1 MPHCRGWTVTGMGPA
16 RKVLYD
22 KGMSPVMAARWA
34 PVCALVA
41 SLVGAVPAMAE
52 RRPVAVVNLDLADD
66 SKARELA
73 DQLILALNAHPDLK
87 SLENPTDSAALKDR
101 INDPDRNG
109 LDAARAANARADDKL
124 IEFNFSLAAQYAA
137 DGETELL
144 TVSPLAAHTL
154 YADLAFIQGQALL
167 ADGRADEAKS
177 AFLQCARLDPDRKLD
192 TARIL
197 PKVVEAY
204 AKAQAIQGAPGSIT
218 VEGNGRVW
226 IDGIEVGQAPGGFS
240 AREGRHVVWLTGSER
255 NAGGA
260 QAVVTA
266 GQASKV
272 TIADETGGRGLT
284 VQRARVALARA
295 ADATAKAAA
304 MNALAKLVRAQDA
317 VLLQVAGEKI
327 IVQTWRAG
335 NVDRSP
341 GFSALRERSREKP
354 VELLTPLA
362 APKKLEKP
370 IEGPIEGPKPIVAKK
385 WYQRRRVQLGVVAG
399 VVAAVVG
406 GYLLSV
412 AGADSFNIKTDL
424 GIDRPTT
431 VRN

>member
-1 MPHCRGWTVTGMGPA
+1 VPHCRDRTVTGMGPA
-16 RKVLYD
+16 RKVPYS
-22 KGMSPVMAARWA
+22 KGMSPAMAARWA
-34 PVCALVA
+34 LVCALVA
-41 SLVGAVPAMAE
+41 SLVGALPATAE

-66 SKARELA
+66 SRARSLA
-73 DQLILALNAHPDLK
+73 DALILELDGHPELK

-109 LDAARAANARADDKL
+109 LDAARAAKARAEDKL

-137 DGETELL
+137 DGQSELL

-167 ADGRADEAKS
+167 ADGRADEARA
-177 AFLQCARLDPDRKLD
+177 AFQQCARLDPGRTLD

-197 PKVVEAY
+197 PRVVEAY
-204 AKAQAIQGAPGSIT
+204 AKAQASAGAPGSIT
-218 VEGNGRVW
+218 VEGTGRVW

-260 QAVVTA
+260 QTVVIA

-272 TIADETGGRGLT
+272 KIADETGGRSIT

-341 GFSALRERSREKP
+341 GFSALRERSRETP
-354 VELLTPLA
+354 VELLSPLA
-362 APKKLEKP
+362 APKKIEKP
-370 IEGPIEGPKPIVAKK
+370 AEGPIEGPQPIVVKK
-385 WYQRRRVQLGVVAG
+385 WYQRRRVQLGIVAG

-406 GYLLSV
+406 SYFLSQI
-412 AGADSFNIKTDL
+412 GPDFFGFNQNVMWDGSQTGRK
-424 GIDRPTT
+424 
-431 VRN
+431 

>member
-1 MPHCRGWTVTGMGPA
+1 MPHCRGWTVTGMGPT
-16 RKVLYD
+16 RKVPYS

-34 PVCALVA
+34 LVCALITC
-41 SLVGAVPAMAE
+41 LVGAVPALAE
-52 RRPVAVVNLDLADD
+52 RRPVAVVNLDLADE
-66 SKARELA
+66 SKARALA
-73 DQLILALNAHPDLK
+73 DQLILELDGHPELK

-109 LDAARAANARADDKL
+109 LDAAFAAKARAEEKL

-137 DGETELL
+137 DGQTELL
-144 TVSPLAAHTL
+144 TVSPLGAHTL

-167 ADGRADEAKS
+167 ADGRPDESKA

-197 PKVVEAY
+197 PRVVEAY
-204 AKAQAIQGAPGSIT
+204 AKAQASPDAPGSIT

-260 QAVVTA
+260 QTVVTA
-266 GQASKV
+266 GQASKI
-272 TIADETGGRGLT
+272 TIADETGGRSLT

-317 VLLQVAGEKI
+317 VLLQVAGDKV

-362 APKKLEKP
+362 APKKIEKP
-370 IEGPIEGPKPIVAKK
+370 IEGPIEGPKPIVVKK
-385 WYQRRRVQLGVVAG
+385 WYQRRPVQLGLVAG
-399 VVAAVVG
+399 VVVAVVG
-406 GYLLSV
+406 GYFLSKI
-412 AGADSFNIKTDL
+412 GPDFFDPNGNIMV
-424 GIDRPTT
+424 DRPATG
-431 VRN
+431 RN

>member
-1 MPHCRGWTVTGMGPA
+1 MPHCRGWTVTGMGRA
-16 RKVLYD
+16 RKVPYS
-22 KGMSPVMAARWA
+22 KGMSPAMAARWA
-34 PVCALVA
+34 LVCALVA
-41 SLVGAVPAMAE
+41 SLMGAVPATAE
-52 RRPVAVVNLDLADD
+52 RRPVAVVNLDLSDE
-66 SKARELA
+66 SKARTLA
-73 DQLILALNAHPDLK
+73 DQLISELDGHPELK
-87 SLENPTDSAALKDR
+87 SLPNPTDSAALKDR

-109 LDAARAANARADDKL
+109 LDAARAAKARAEDKL

-137 DGETELL
+137 DGQTELL
-144 TVSPLAAHTL
+144 TVSPFAAHTL

-167 ADGRADEAKS
+167 AEGRAEDAKA
-177 AFLQCARLDPDRKLD
+177 AFLQCARLDPGRKLD

-197 PKVVEAY
+197 PRVVEAY
-204 AKAQAIQGAPGSIT
+204 ARAQASPGAPGSIT
-218 VEGNGRVW
+218 VEGSGRAW

-260 QAVVTA
+260 QTVVTA

-272 TIADETGGRGLT
+272 KIADETGGRSIT

-304 MNALAKLVRAQDA
+304 INALAKLVGAQDA
-317 VLLQVAGEKI
+317 VLLQVAGDKI

-341 GFSALRERSREKP
+341 GFSALRERSREQP
-354 VELLTPLA
+354 VELLSPLA

-370 IEGPIEGPKPIVAKK
+370 IEGPIEGPKPIVVKK
-385 WYQRRRVQLGVVAG
+385 WYQRRGVQLGLVAG
-399 VVAAVVG
+399 VVAAVVS
-406 GYLLSV
+406 GYFLSQI
-412 AGADSFNIKTDL
+412 GPDFFDPNGNIMV
-424 GIDRPTT
+424 DRPATG
-431 VRN
+431 RN